1 MTTALITYLNFR
13 SQSREA
19 MEFYRSVLGGQLD
32 IATFDDFDMPIPEG
46 DGQLTMHARLRTD
59 DGFVL
64 MASDVPRE
72 MPYTPAAGFS
82 IALTGDD
89 EQKLERW
96 FHALAEGGTIEVPL
110 ETPPWGGRYGT
121 LVDRFGIAWM
131 VVIAEAE

>member
-32 IATFDDFDMPIPEG
+32 IATFDDFGMPVPEG
-46 DGQLTMHARLRTD
+46 DGHLTMHARLRTD

-72 MPYTPAAGFS
+72 MPYTPATGFS
-82 IALTGDD
+82 ITLTGDD
-89 EQKLERW
+89 EPKLEGW
-96 FHALAEGGTIEVPL
+96 FHALAKGGTIDVPL
-110 ETPPWGGRYGT
+110 DTPPWGGRFGT
-121 LVDRFGIAWM
+121 LIDRFGIAWM
-131 VVIAEAE
+131 IVIAESE

>member
-13 SQSREA
+13 SQTREA
-19 MEFYRSVLGGQLD
+19 MEFYRSVFGGQLD
-32 IATFDDFDMPIPEG
+32 VASFDDFGMPVGEG
-46 DGQLTMHARLRTD
+46 EGQLTMHARLRTD

-64 MASDVPRE
+64 MASDVPSE
-72 MPYTPAAGFS
+72 MPHTSAAGFS

-89 EQKLERW
+89 EQKLEGW
-96 FHALAEGGTIEVPL
+96 FEALAVDGTVEMPL
-110 ETPPWGGRYGT
+110 DTPPWGGRYGT